1 MDQWPNMPYKD
12 PQDSRKLQG
21 VYAWGAANPE
31 KVKAAKQKYAEENK
45 EAVVAR
51 IKAWR
56 DANPEKMVAARKAWA
71 DSNKHKILAK
81 TRKRQAAKLQRTPA
95 WLSKDDIWMMQ
106 EAYELASKR
115 SKLFGFQWD
124 VDHIYPLQGK
134 VVSGLHVP
142 LNLQVIPAIE
152 NYRKGIKV

>member
-1 MDQWPNMPYKD
+1 M
-12 PQDSRKLQG
+12 
-21 VYAWGAANPE
+21 
-31 KVKAAKQKYAEENK
+31 
-45 EAVVAR
+45 AR

-56 DANPEKMVAARKAWA
+56 DSNPEKMAAARKAWT
-71 DSNKHKILAK
+71 DNNKHKILAK

-124 VDHIYPLQGK
+124 VDHIFPLQGK

>member
-1 MDQWPNMPYKD
+1 MPYKD
-12 PQDSRKLQG
+12 PQDPRKLQG
-21 VYAWGAANPE
+21 VYAWGAANSE

-56 DANPEKMVAARKAWA
+56 DSNPEKMAAARKAWA
-71 DSNKHKILAK
+71 DKNKHKILAK

-106 EAYELASKR
+106 EAYELAAKR

-124 VDHIYPLQGK
+124 VDHIFPLQGK

>member
-1 MDQWPNMPYKD
+1 MPYKD
-12 PQDSRKLQG
+12 PNDPRKLQG
-21 VYAWGAANPE
+21 VYAWGKANPE
-31 KVKAAKQKYAEENK
+31 KVSAAKRKYAQENK
-45 EAVVAR
+45 EVVAAR

-56 DANPEKMVAARKAWA
+56 DKNPGKMKAARAAWA
-71 DSNKHKILAK
+71 AANKHKTLAR
-81 TRKRQAAKLQRTPA
+81 TRKRQAAKIQRTPA
-95 WLSKDDIWMMQ
+95 WLTKDDIWMMQ
-106 EAYELASKR
+106 EAYELAIKR

-124 VDHIYPLQGK
+124 VDHILPLQGK